1 MVSVP
6 SQASKSVI
14 SQVAVY
20 HSNNLSLAHISRC
33 RILTLNESTARQDVS
48 MTLLLIYLAIAIGVS
63 FLCSILE
70 AVLLSVTPAFIESQ
84 LEPKPRRGRVLKEV
98 KENLDKSISSILIL
112 NTFAHTMGAAG
123 VGAQATKV
131 FGAQWETL
139 IAVLLTL
146 AILYLSEIIPK
157 TLGAR
162 FWKQLALPAAQVIRW
177 LVKLLYPLVWVS
189 ARLTNMFGSGGHA
202 SSINREELAAL
213 AKLGAR
219 HGSLG
224 AQEGALLENILKL
237 REINTAQIL
246 TPRTVV
252 SALPAS
258 LTVREAMVT
267 MKEVPFT
274 RLPVYS
280 NDLDNVIGMV
290 LRPRILQAMLDEGG
304 NNPLTDYMVPIHR
317 VAAEL
322 RVPILLD
329 LFIRRREHMFLVE
342 DEYGQTAGIVTLE
355 DAVET
360 MLGREIMDESDTIA
374 DMQELA
380 RARYR
385 GRLREKK

>member
-1 MVSVP
+1 
-6 SQASKSVI
+6 
-14 SQVAVY
+14 
-20 HSNNLSLAHISRC
+20 
-33 RILTLNESTARQDVS
+33 

-131 FGAQWETL
+131 FGVQWETL

-224 AQEGALLENILKL
+224 TQEGALLENILKL

-360 MLGREIMDESDTIA
+360 MLGREIMDESDTVA

-380 RARYR
+380 RDRYR
-385 GRLREKK
+385 GRLRDTK